1 MKEITLTNLDD
12 YSVNIPIDQIS
23 FVGPA
28 VPGKTCLWI
37 NGLKVFVK
45 EDIET
50 VTNALLEARNVQKE
64 DLQ

>member
-50 VTNALLEARNVQKE
+50 VTNALLEARNA
-64 DLQ
+64 

>member
-12 YSVNIPIDQIS
+12 YPINIPIDQIS

-28 VPGKTCLWI
+28 VPGKTCLWV

-50 VTNALLEARNVQKE
+50 VTDALLEAREN
-64 DLQ
+64 